1 MNNIKS
7 QQSTIEKIIEN
18 YNEQIK
24 NKSIQIEK
32 LNDELNSI
40 STANNNNTTINDID
54 KAFSFPHKWAT
65 TCKNMANS
73 IYLEPILQYYRAIFN
88 SFEYFIEKPD
98 NYEENEKIKSAY
110 DFFVYQFERIGGL
123 KRLIVNITY
132 EALIYGFTFFTPKL
146 EVVYGKRF
154 GFKGKLDGIR
164 GIKFYNP
171 KSILQFN
178 FDDIDKD
185 ELKSISILNSNIND
199 NRVIDIDLDL
209 AIAGYTTYG
218 RSSDNILGQPF
229 LYSAYSIWKVLES
242 MDNSFN
248 KNLNNIGE
256 HSFNFIALSE
266 LNDSKRKEVEREIRN
281 FISQGGGVFISKYG
295 KLEKIESIDANEW
308 YNFRDSMLSTI
319 FKNKGVDIKALG
331 LNKGATKNLADV
343 TQANSI
349 LIASDIVSDII
360 NSINN
365 TFIKRY
371 FDLNFKHLRLTDDC
385 DYFRISYNIENTS
398 L

>member
-88 SFEYFIEKPD
+88 SFEYFIEKPE
-98 NYEENEKIKSAY
+98 NYEENEKVKIAY
-110 DFFVYQFERIGGL
+110 DFFVYQFERIGGI

-154 GFKGKLDGIR
+154 GFKGRLDGIR

-371 FDLNFKHLRLTDDC
+371 FDLNFKHLRLTDEC

>member
-88 SFEYFIEKPD
+88 SFEYFIEKPE
-98 NYEENEKIKSAY
+98 NYEENEKVKTAY
-110 DFFVYQFERIGGL
+110 DFFVYQFEKIGGL

-154 GFKGKLDGIR
+154 GFKGRLDGIR

-199 NRVIDIDLDL
+199 SKVIDIDLDL

-319 FKNKGVDIKALG
+319 FKNKGLDIKALG

>member
-1 MNNIKS
+1 MSNNK
-7 QQSTIEKIIEN
+7 QSTIEKIIEN

-24 NKSIQIEK
+24 NKTLQIEK
-32 LNDELNSI
+32 LNDELNTI
-40 STANNNNTTINDID
+40 STHYNTTTISDID
-54 KAFSFPHKWAT
+54 KDFSFPHKWAI

-88 SFEYFIEKPD
+88 SFDYFFEKPE
-98 NYEENEKIKSAY
+98 NYEENEKVKNAY
-110 DFFVYQFERIGGL
+110 DFFNSQFKRIGGL
-123 KRLIVNITY
+123 KKLIVNITY
-132 EALIYGFTFFTPKL
+132 ETLIYGFSFFTPKL
-146 EVVYGKRF
+146 EIISGRSF
-154 GFKGKLDGIR
+154 GFKGRLDGLR
-164 GIKFYNP
+164 GVKFYNP

-178 FDDIDKD
+178 FDEIDSD
-185 ELKSISILNSNIND
+185 ELKSISILNNEKVTN
-199 NRVIDIDLDL
+199 IDLDL
-209 AIAGYTTYG
+209 AIAGYTSYG
-218 RSSDNILGQPF
+218 RNSDNILGQPF
-229 LYSAYSIWKVLES
+229 LYSAYSLWKVLES
-242 MDNSFN
+242 MDSSFT

-343 TQANSI
+343 TQANSL

-360 NSINN
+360 NNIND
-365 TFIKRY
+365 TFIRRY
-371 FDLNFKHLRLTDDC
+371 FDLNFKHLRLTDEC
-385 DYFRISYNIENTS
+385 DYFRVSYNIENN
-398 L
+398 